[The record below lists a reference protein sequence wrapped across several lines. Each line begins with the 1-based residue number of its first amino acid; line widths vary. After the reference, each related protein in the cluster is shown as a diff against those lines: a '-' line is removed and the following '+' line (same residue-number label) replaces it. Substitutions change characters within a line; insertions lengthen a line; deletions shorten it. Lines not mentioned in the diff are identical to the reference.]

1 MLDLYV
7 LHKARKNY
15 QYIIAGILVGLTLYT
30 YALSYIIIPMFL
42 LIWII
47 YMLYMKKIK
56 IKQIILLGIPI
67 FLLALPLM
75 YMLLLNNNIF
85 SKTTFGIFTIPKLPE
100 YRGNEVKISN
110 IWRLGL
116 ESLKTT
122 FLTKNTLYY
131 IEIPLF
137 VIGIIVETTKT
148 IKEIKKREFSI
159 DSVITLSFWV
169 ILISNLTVGIWTTN
183 KINIIY
189 IPILYFVAIG
199 IITIARKSW
208 IMNIIFLSIFIL
220 VFINFE
226 IYYYLD
232 YSKNLHSGYE
242 DIELYNITNILEN
255 DSKTKEL
262 EKYIIVNNKAE
273 PYMYTLVQN
282 KISPYEFDKTKEIK
296 KIKTEKSEI
305 KILTKY
311 KNYNFPIYKSEL
323 QNLDFEKE
331 KYVFVL
337 DKKIKDAI
345 EFIESK
351 NYFKQEYKFYCVLKP
366 EI

>member
-1 MLDLYV
+1 
-7 LHKARKNY
+7 
-15 QYIIAGILVGLTLYT
+15 
-30 YALSYIIIPMFL
+30 
-42 LIWII
+42 
-47 YMLYMKKIK
+47 
-56 IKQIILLGIPI
+56 
-67 FLLALPLM
+67 
-75 YMLLLNNNIF
+75 
-85 SKTTFGIFTIPKLPE
+85 
-100 YRGNEVKISN
+100 
-110 IWRLGL
+110 
-116 ESLKTT
+116 
-122 FLTKNTLYY
+122 
-131 IEIPLF
+131 
-137 VIGIIVETTKT
+137 
-148 IKEIKKREFSI
+148 
-159 DSVITLSFWV
+159 
-169 ILISNLTVGIWTTN
+169 
-183 KINIIY
+183 
-189 IPILYFVAIG
+189 
-199 IITIARKSW
+199 
-208 IMNIIFLSIFIL
+208 MNIIFLSIFIL

-232 YSKNLHSGYE
+232 YSKKLHSGYE